1 MIAAVILL
9 SIAAAVLLTAV
20 ILQRQ
25 EMESAAKQISE
36 LKEKDTNGV
45 VHSVNG
51 TAVRL
56 IDEINGLLGY
66 IRSDRIEYARKNH
79 DLEKMMTNIS
89 HDLRTPL
96 TSAVGYINIL
106 QNSDISEEEKA
117 RELKIIEDRLLILEE
132 LIDSFFEFSKT
143 ISSGKAP
150 EMTELNLISLLEE
163 SIVHYYDDYSA
174 RGRQIMLSCG
184 KSRLMINSNRNMLVR
199 IFDNLISNS
208 YKHGMGDLEVSVSEN
223 DGISVRFENGVVS
236 EDIDIDHVFD
246 EFYTK
251 DISRTKGNTGL
262 GLAIAKQ
269 FTEML
274 GGEISAE
281 LSGGRFAVT
290 VMLKG

>member
-1 MIAAVILL
+1 MTAAVILL

-117 RELKIIEDRLLILEE
+117 RELKIIEDRLLLLEE

-184 KSRLMINSNRNMLVR
+184 KNRLMINSNRNMLVR
-199 IFDNLISNS
+199 IFAVLDRRTGKRTLMKLLGNIDSEPEVFRRF
-208 YKHGMGDLEVSVSEN
+208 LEIRARAE
-223 DGISVRFENGVVS
+223 GI
-236 EDIDIDHVFD
+236 I
-246 EFYTK
+246 K
-251 DISRTKGNTGL
+251 
-262 GLAIAKQ
+262 
-269 FTEML
+269 
-274 GGEISAE
+274 
-281 LSGGRFAVT
+281 
-290 VMLKG
+290 